1 MLNIIFEHKI
11 LFFVILAIIL
21 INVVCLI
28 VYIIKERQA
37 DKKEIEGIVNELM
50 DAKPRENSV
59 HSVIENNDESI
70 QKQNENSSKK
80 ADISSMLSEM
90 KRDLEEKNS
99 EDIVADFEA
108 EQEEKSII
116 SYQELVNSLKEKNKV
131 QLTKNTEN
139 IPVIEIDEKSD
150 VPVIDVDDKNDIP
163 VIEIEE
169 ENVESLKEMIKDKEN
184 FNGENVV
191 KKKFKTT
198 EFISPI
204 YGKMEDTSE
213 YPVIKANKHE
223 MKIDDNID
231 SRISRESKY
240 HSNVSLEE
248 SLDLEPLS
256 DEIKKNDEFLNAL
269 KDFRKNLE

>member
-59 HSVIENNDESI
+59 HSVIENNDELI
-70 QKQNENSSKK
+70 QKQNENSIKK

>member
-1 MLNIIFEHKI
+1 
-11 LFFVILAIIL
+11 
-21 INVVCLI
+21 
-28 VYIIKERQA
+28 
-37 DKKEIEGIVNELM
+37 
-50 DAKPRENSV
+50 
-59 HSVIENNDESI
+59 
-70 QKQNENSSKK
+70 
-80 ADISSMLSEM
+80 
-90 KRDLEEKNS
+90 
-99 EDIVADFEA
+99 
-108 EQEEKSII
+108 
-116 SYQELVNSLKEKNKV
+116 
-131 QLTKNTEN
+131 
-139 IPVIEIDEKSD
+139 
-150 VPVIDVDDKNDIP
+150 
-163 VIEIEE
+163 
-169 ENVESLKEMIKDKEN
+169 MIKDKEN

-213 YPVIKANKHE
+213 YPVIKANKQE